1 MALQQNTITLTGR
14 LGADPQPFGPSQPPT
29 MCSFRLA
36 VSRGYYDDTRQ
47 WRTLPTTW
55 VTVKAYRALA
65 HNVLTCLRKG
75 TPVIVAGT
83 LGMDEWSDANGKRQ
97 TSLFV
102 NAGTI
107 GHDLNYGTT
116 YLSQPRRDQPAVNGQ
131 PADGAGGGN
140 AVGGAAAAGPN
151 FGANGAGP
159 HAGPNGGA
167 AGGVGGYADPFAQ
180 TPQSVFAP
188 GRPSQGDSSVAPVT
202 IDVPDDA
209 ADPFAVAAAGAAE
222 ADTVMSS
229 VTPSAASAASP
240 AAAVSPVAS
249 GTPSGS
255 AASTMSVAPSDDV
268 PPPDAPPADFDDP
281 AF

>member
-36 VSRGYYDDTRQ
+36 VSRGYYDDARQ

-75 TPVIVAGT
+75 TPVIVVGT

-116 YLSQPRRDQPAVNGQ
+116 YLSQPRRDQPAGGSTGGV
-131 PADGAGGGN
+131 PAGGPN
-140 AVGGAAAAGPN
+140 VGV
-151 FGANGAGP
+151 NGAGP
-159 HAGPNGGA
+159 NSVPNGGMD
-167 AGGVGGYADPFAQ
+167 GGNADPF
-180 TPQSVFAP
+180 TPVQPSGFAP
-188 GRPSQGDSSVAPVT
+188 GRPPQSGAQVAPVS
-202 IDVPDDA
+202 IDVADDDA
-209 ADPFAVAAAGAAE
+209 ADPFLAAAAGAAE
-222 ADTVMSS
+222 ADAVMSS
-229 VTPSAASAASP
+229 AAPPVVPGAPPAS
-240 AAAVSPVAS
+240 VAS
-249 GTPSGS
+249 SVS
-255 AASTMSVAPSDDV
+255 ADPSDDV
-268 PPPDAPPADFDDP
+268 PPPDAPPADFEDP